1 VLECFYSLIRRARYV
16 IVADAHLGNTTI
28 DFLSELRPHEKFLGI
43 VNHYQVG
50 EGKEVV
56 LYQEAGNVE
65 IAALCEL
72 FRGGKVYIAFNCK
85 KRAKAFYELVKAFY
99 KDNPELNQLNILY
112 ISSDTNGESNVRE
125 FFSNPNQEAFKYNLV
140 ISTPALSS
148 GVSIDVEHFSFVGGI
163 FSHTVNTSQDC
174 QQALARVRKA
184 NTWHVHISDV
194 KQSLPTDE
202 ETICN
207 KWKESHPFD
216 QYHLMS
222 RLGVDDSYGF
232 NDPIYERLCLNV
244 EKNRAFLVN
253 DFLSNFIKELSIAG
267 FEIKYKDN
275 NEMQDFAA
283 TYFTVT
289 GKKLEQKRYVKD
301 LLEAKNIGVLE
312 AQAIAQKGSVT
323 LAEKCSKD
331 KYDIK
336 AAYRLDDN
344 VDDKDLE
351 FFIEKDERGELRKR
365 IGRLEVAMSSDEQVI
380 RRYEQQEL
388 AGINLVP
395 DMRLFWTERL
405 LFSKL
410 LVTLGIDDKS
420 LQSIGLVYDKEYVRE
435 SRFIAWVE
443 ENRKELS
450 GIIYIP
456 KSEQLMNDPLRFVS
470 RLLKMLG
477 LKQKRTGR
485 ATKGNYVIDTNQLAF
500 IRNIVAKRGLASLVS
515 GDGIDDDGVDGN
527 GLGGSAVDDD
537 GRGVGDG
544 IDSLGMESLID

>member
-1 VLECFYSLIRRARYV
+1 
-16 IVADAHLGNTTI
+16 HLGNTTL
-28 DFLSELRPHEKFLGI
+28 DFLQDLRPHEKFLG
-43 VNHYQVG
+43 VLNHYQVG
-50 EGKEVV
+50 QGKEVI

-72 FRGGKVYIAFNCK
+72 VRGGKVYIAFNCK

-99 KDNPELNQLNILY
+99 KDNPEINPLNVLY
-112 ISSDTNGESNVRE
+112 ISSDTNGETNVRE

-148 GVSIDVEHFSFVGGI
+148 GVSIDVEHFTFIGGI
-163 FSHTVNTSQDC
+163 FLHTVNTPEDC
-174 QQALARVRKA
+174 QQALARVRNA
-184 NTWHVHISDV
+184 NIWHVHISDT

-202 ETICN
+202 ESIAA

-216 QYHLMS
+216 QYHLMN
-222 RLGVDDSYGF
+222 RLGSDGSYGF

-275 NEMQDFAA
+275 NEIQDFAA
-283 TYFTVT
+283 TYFTAT
-289 GKKLEQKRYVKD
+289 GKQLEKKRYAKD
-301 LLEAKNIGVLE
+301 LLEAKNINAME
-312 AQAIAQKGSVT
+312 AQAIAQKGNVT
-323 LAEKCSKD
+323 LAERCSKD

-336 AAYRLDDN
+336 AAYRLDDH

-365 IGRLEVAMSSDEQVI
+365 INRLEVAMSNNEQVL
-380 RRYEQQEL
+380 RRYEQQDL

-410 LVTLGIDDKS
+410 LTALGIDDKS
-420 LQSIGLVYDKEYVRE
+420 LQSIGLVYDKEYM
-435 SRFIAWVE
+435 SDSYFIKWVE

-456 KSEQLMNDPLRFVS
+456 KSEQLRNDPLRFIS

-485 ATKGNYVIDTNQLAF
+485 ASKGTYVIDTNQLTF
-500 IRNIVAKRGLASLVS
+500 IRNIVAKRGLASLVC
-515 GDGIDDDGVDGN
+515 GYDGPDDVNEVDNGID
-527 GLGGSAVDDD
+527 GLEIEPI
-537 GRGVGDG
+537 
-544 IDSLGMESLID
+544 ID